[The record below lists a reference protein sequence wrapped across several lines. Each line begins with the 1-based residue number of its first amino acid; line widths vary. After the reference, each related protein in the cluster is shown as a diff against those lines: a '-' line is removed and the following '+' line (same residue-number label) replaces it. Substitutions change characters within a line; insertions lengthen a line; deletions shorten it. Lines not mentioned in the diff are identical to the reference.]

1 MKTYHEKIVDQAKDR
16 IRRVHSDQSVS
27 LGQVLDSLE
36 LLRDEILDCIAAI
49 EEDIRRTEEMEEL

>member
-1 MKTYHEKIVDQAKDR
+1 MKTYHEKIVDQTKDW

-27 LGQVLDSLE
+27 LEQVLDSLE

-49 EEDIRRTEEMEEL
+49 EEDMRRLEP